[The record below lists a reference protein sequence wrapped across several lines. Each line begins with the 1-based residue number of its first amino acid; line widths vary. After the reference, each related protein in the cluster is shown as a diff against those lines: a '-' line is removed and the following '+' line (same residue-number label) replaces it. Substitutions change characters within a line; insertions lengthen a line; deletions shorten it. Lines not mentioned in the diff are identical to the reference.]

1 MCSTRVR
8 TIFQWPP
15 LGRMNGMNECS
26 GMCLFVCLLFLRGS
40 SASFKVKPQLVNGR
54 FVTDKALKCYN
65 VLVQLILGVYLGMY
79 RTLGIQ
85 F

>member
-15 LGRMNGMNECS
+15 LGRMNGMNECIV
-26 GMCLFVCLLFLRGS
+26 CLFAVFCAGLLLPL
-40 SASFKVKPQLVNGR
+40 KVKPQVVNGR
-54 FVTDKALKCYN
+54 NVTDKALKCYN

-79 RTLGIQ
+79 RTLRIQ